1 LVDALPQKTTRVSI
15 LHPLRLAVLFGAA
28 AGLAGCTEPAR
39 ILGVTSLPVDSSS
52 PVAKDVIAASQ
63 RPGPFPH
70 FAEIPKT
77 PTDIRPVSA
86 WHEAVTDLQQ
96 RQAVLVAEVAAL
108 PPAPTDTEAFAA
120 AARQRAAAP
129 ALATPPAAD
138 AEEQAKAYAKAL
150 RERATPP
157 PSPR

>member
-1 LVDALPQKTTRVSI
+1 M
-15 LHPLRLAVLFGAA
+15 
-28 AGLAGCTEPAR
+28 
-39 ILGVTSLPVDSSS
+39 TSLPVDSDS
-52 PVAKDVIAASQ
+52 PVAKDVISASQ
-63 RPGPFPH
+63 HPGPFPR

-86 WHEAVTDLQQ
+86 WRVAVTDLQH
-96 RQAVLVAEVAAL
+96 RQSVLDAQIAAM
-108 PPAPTDTEAFAA
+108 PPEKTDTEAFAA
-120 AARQRAAAP
+120 SMRQRATAP

-138 AEEQAKAYAKAL
+138 AEQQAQAYAKAL